1 MPVAAVV
8 TDIEGTTT
16 PISFVARILF
26 PHARRRLP
34 GFVREHRNDPAVRDA
49 LADVRRLADAPNLDE
64 AGVIATLLGWIDED
78 RKATPLKDL
87 QGLIWQEGYA
97 AGDFRGELYADVG
110 PALRRWHGAGQQ
122 LYVYSSGSVAAQ
134 RLLFGHSD
142 QGDLTPVFSG
152 YFDTR
157 IGSKVEAP
165 SYARIAAE
173 IAAPPGSILFLSD
186 SERELDAAIAAGFKV
201 IRLARDGAV
210 ESRYR
215 VVGSFAEIVFK

>member
-1 MPVAAVV
+1 MRA
-8 TDIEGTTT
+8 
-16 PISFVARILF
+16 
-26 PHARRRLP
+26 
-34 GFVREHRNDPAVRDA
+34 HRDDPAVRDA
-49 LADVRRLADAPNLDE
+49 LDGVRSLAGVPDLDE
-64 AGVIATLLGWIDED
+64 AGTITTLLSWIDED

-97 AGDFRGELYADVG
+97 AGDFRGELYADVA
-110 PALRRWHGAGQQ
+110 PALRQWHAAGRR

-142 QGDLTPVFSG
+142 RGDLTSLFSG

-157 IGSKVEAP
+157 IGAKSETD
-165 SYARIAAE
+165 SYRRIAAE
-173 IAAPPGSILFLSD
+173 IGEAPSAILFLSD
-186 SERELDAAIAAGFKV
+186 SERELDAAAGAGLQV

-215 VVGSFAEIVFK
+215 VVESFAEIFAASDGE